1 MLIAGK
7 NMLDL
12 LFVPITILYLLVVG
26 ALFVYG
32 LNFFYLT
39 YVAWRGPRPISPPA
53 PLTDWPAVTVQLPI
67 YNELYVA
74 ERLIEAA
81 AKLDYPPDR
90 LEIQVL
96 DDSTDETVQLTAAA
110 VARWRSRGVNIIH
123 LHRTSRPGFK
133 AGALA
138 AGMARAHGEFLAIL
152 DADFLPQPDFL
163 KQTIPYFQ
171 EPEIAFI
178 QARWGHVNRRYSLLT
193 YLQSLAIDAH
203 FMVEQFA
210 RHQAGLWFNFNGT
223 AGIWRRTAI
232 EDAGGWQPDTLT
244 EDLDLS
250 YRAFLR
256 GWQALYLRHVVVP
269 AELPVSFMAY
279 RRQQHRWARGSLE
292 CALKLLP
299 QVWASPAS
307 LSRKLAA
314 ALHLTGY
321 GVHLLLFALVLLYPI
336 VLLLSQ
342 RYANLISLFGIA
354 AIFNATAFA
363 PTVFF
368 VVAQQQ
374 LGRRWWRQLP
384 LILFITALGAGM
396 MLNTVRAALQIFGSQ
411 RAIFERTPKF
421 GILNKAQDWTG
432 RRYQLNLDSLI
443 FLELAFALLN
453 MGTIVLALQAGN
465 WIIAVYAALFCAGL
479 LFTSGFTLIQAVAL
493 QKRRLDPAP
502 DNWSA
507 TSAPATAH
515 SNNGHWRR
523 SILFNAEPRQAL
535 LEPAIIR
542 VLAYSD
548 IFDYPLTA
556 PEIHRYLE
564 ISASFN
570 RIQEALDNGRLVPG
584 RVSRVGD
591 YFTLPGREATVATRL
606 RRAKLAAQT
615 WLIARRYGQLL
626 AHLPFVKMVAIT
638 GSLAVDNVEPG
649 TDIDYL
655 IVTEPG
661 RLWLCRAL
669 TIVLVRLAALRGHV
683 ICPNYFI
690 STNALVFEQRTLYTA
705 HELMQM
711 VPVAGLDVYSQ
722 ILRFNT
728 WTADFLPNAAKLLP
742 PALPRQPSFWP
753 VCRLA
758 EAALRTSVGGRLEQ
772 WEMNRKIRRF
782 RRQGEDHA
790 ESSFCS
796 DWCKG
801 HFDGHEQRVLT
812 AFKERAGRLNHQ
824 TLQWE
829 PIFYSSVEP
838 GGHYGG

>member
-1 MLIAGK
+1 
-7 NMLDL
+7 MLDL
-12 LFVPITILYLLVVG
+12 LFVTITILYVLVVG

-39 YVAWRGPRPISPPA
+39 YVAWRRPHPVPPPA
-53 PLTDWPAVTVQLPI
+53 PVAEWPAVTVQLPI

-81 AKLDYPPDR
+81 ARLDYPPNR

-96 DDSTDETVQLTAAA
+96 DDSTDETVQLTGAA
-110 VARWRSRGVNIIH
+110 VARWRSRGVNITQ

-138 AGMARAHGEFLAIL
+138 AGMARAQGEFLAVF
-152 DADFLPQPDFL
+152 DADFLPPPDFL
-163 KQTIPYFQ
+163 RQTIPYFQ
-171 EPEIAFI
+171 NPEIAFI
-178 QARWGHVNRRYSLLT
+178 QTRWGHVNRGYSFLT

-203 FMVEQFA
+203 FMIEQFA

-223 AGIWRRTAI
+223 AGIWRRAAI
-232 EDAGGWQPDTLT
+232 EDAGGWQADTLT

-279 RRQQHRWARGSLE
+279 RRQQGRWARGSLE

-307 LSRKLAA
+307 LTRKLAA
-314 ALHLTGY
+314 TLHLTGY

-336 VLLLSQ
+336 VLMLAQ

-384 LILFITALGAGM
+384 PILFITALGAGM
-396 MLNTVRAALQIFGSQ
+396 MLNTARAALQIFGSQ
-411 RAIFERTPKF
+411 RPIFERTPKF
-421 GILNKAQDWTG
+421 GVLSKAQDWTG
-432 RRYQLNLDSLI
+432 RRYQLHLDSLI

-453 MGTIVLALQAGN
+453 MGTMALAWQAGN
-465 WIIAVYAALFCAGL
+465 WFIAVYAALFCAGL

-493 QKRRLDPAP
+493 QRRRHHPALA
-502 DNWSA
+502 NWSA
-507 TSAPATAH
+507 TPAPAMAH
-515 SNNGHWRR
+515 SKNGRR
-523 SILFNAEPRQAL
+523 PRNVPFDAEPDQMS
-535 LEPAIIR
+535 LEQAIIR

-556 PEIHRYLE
+556 AEIHRYLE
-564 ISASFN
+564 TSASFN
-570 RIQEALDNGRLVPG
+570 RIQEVLDNSRLVPG
-584 RVSRVGD
+584 RISRVHN
-591 YFTLPGREATVATRL
+591 YFTLPGSETIVATRL
-606 RRAKLAAQT
+606 RRAKLAAQI
-615 WLIARRYGQLL
+615 WPNARRYGRLL
-626 AHLPFVKMVAIT
+626 ARLPFVRMVAIT
-638 GSLAVDNVEPG
+638 GSLAVDNIGPG

-661 RLWLCRAL
+661 RLWLCRAMI
-669 TIVLVRLAALRGHV
+669 IVLARLVALRGHV
-683 ICPNYFI
+683 ICPNYLI
-690 STNALVFEQRTLYTA
+690 SRNALVFEQRTLYTA
-705 HELMQM
+705 HELIQM

-722 ILRFNT
+722 MLQYNAWAT
-728 WTADFLPNAAKLLP
+728 DFLPNAVGLLP
-742 PALPRQPSFWP
+742 PVLPRQSTFQP
-753 VCRLA
+753 VRRLA
-758 EAALRTSVGGRLEQ
+758 EAALRTSVGDRLEQ
-772 WEMNRKIRRF
+772 WEMNRKIRKF
-782 RRQGEDHA
+782 NRQGGNHTEIA
-790 ESSFCS
+790 FCS

-812 AFKERAGRLNHQ
+812 AFQERIQRLNH
-824 TLQWE
+824 TTRQWE
-829 PIFYSSVEP
+829 PTIYSSIEP
-838 GGHYGG
+838 GGHYGD